1 MIKLRNLGWLF
12 VTLVVAISING
23 TIFAQSAEQVREYK
37 AGVYFY
43 NDGVLN
49 KCPGDGGATYTAA
62 EIKNI
67 QGKYKSGLT
76 SPYILEQFMIGILKR
91 MAQISGKPESDFVTQ
106 EHVLALVTF
115 AIGEGGDI
123 ANSSLFNPMNGGMSP
138 SWIGQSGS
146 VWGGSGSDGRRG
158 YDSFDTG
165 VELYARQF
173 FTGNQTR
180 IGAVLGD
187 PASTAQNFMYT
198 LTYYSTYKG
207 NLMWATASL
216 PPNDKKYYQ
225 SRLALVEQVS
235 KNYPAYGGIVIG
247 TSALEQREGIYRKD
261 LLTYKSMSVSSSATG
276 STTQAA
282 AGSTCAASDATQPTN
297 GDFVFY
303 SQNDSKWGSD
313 TYNGS
318 GGSDIDSAGCGL
330 TSYSMIAATF
340 KKDTA
345 ITPKSLAKDS
355 FTENVSIA
363 GYRGE
368 TMAKWGS
375 TKFGLPY
382 ERLANNKAAIR
393 DALNAGAMVISGG
406 GGGPYRFDS
415 HIIVLRSI
423 DSNDKVLVADP
434 EDNSPKDRYYDLSD
448 FISHG
453 QYFVAVKNAK

>member
-1 MIKLRNLGWLF
+1 MS
-12 VTLVVAISING
+12 VNG
-23 TIFAQSAEQVREYK
+23 TIFAQSAEQKRIYQS
-37 AGVYFY
+37 GVYFY
-43 NDGVLN
+43 NDGVIN
-49 KCPGDGGATYTAA
+49 KCPGDGGATYNAV

-67 QGKYKSGLT
+67 QGIYKSGLT
-76 SPYILEQFMIGILKR
+76 QPYILEQFMIGILKR
-91 MAQISGKPESDFVTQ
+91 MAQISGKPETDFVTQ

-123 ANSSLFNPMNGGMSP
+123 ANSSVFNPMNGGMNP

-158 YDSFDTG
+158 YNSFETG

-180 IGAVLGD
+180 IGAVLSD
-187 PASTAQNFMYT
+187 PSSTAQNFMYT

-225 SRLALVEQVS
+225 SRLSLVEQVR
-235 KNYPAYGGIVIG
+235 KNYPAYAGIVIG
-247 TSALEQREGIYRKD
+247 TSKLEQREGIYRKD
-261 LLTYKSMSVSSSATG
+261 LLTYKSMSGASTTVSATTPDAPG
-276 STTQAA
+276 A
-282 AGSTCAASDATQPTN
+282 TCASGTATQPTN

-303 SQNDSKWGSD
+303 SQNDARWGKD
-313 TYNGS
+313 KYNGS
-318 GGSDIDSAGCGL
+318 GGSDIDSAGCGI

-340 KKDTA
+340 KKDKS

-355 FTENVSIA
+355 FTENVSIT

-393 DALNAGAMVISGG
+393 SALNSGAMVISGG

-434 EDNSPKDRYYDLSD
+434 EDNNPKDRYYDLGE
-448 FISHG
+448 FISKG
-453 QYFVAVKNAK
+453 LYFVAVKNAQ